1 MMSKF
6 TIGTIVG
13 VIVLLVSCIIE
24 FEGSMAP
31 AMWQLTSLIWIV
43 FWYTKCMDEDAKND
57 D

>member
-1 MMSKF
+1 MSKF

-24 FEGSMAP
+24 FEGTMAP

-43 FWYTKCMDEDAKND
+43 FWYTKCMDEDSKND